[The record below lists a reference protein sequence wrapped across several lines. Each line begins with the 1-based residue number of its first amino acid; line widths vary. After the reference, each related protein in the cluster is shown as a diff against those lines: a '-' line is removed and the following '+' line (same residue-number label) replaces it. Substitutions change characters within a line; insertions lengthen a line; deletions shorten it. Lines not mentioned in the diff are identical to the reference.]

1 MRTTYTGPVKDRGTR
16 DGKANVSR
24 EELEDF
30 KRQYGRDK
38 TLRDLLNAEL
48 PGGKTPASEKSPMA
62 RGPQGANVAP
72 KRDETPKPRMTAS
85 DIPGLVMRG
94 MKEGVERVPF
104 GRGDAPAF
112 LMGAGSAKAFS
123 NAAKAAEA
131 VQAAKRAAEA
141 EKLASRVAPAMRRS
155 GEGVDDA
162 MKQARIEMAREPQ
175 MDRARALSAA
185 ERKAPS
191 VQGDKAKA
199 SPRSRTRDTDEDVE
213 FRRGGAVK
221 TYAKGGSVRGAGCE
235 TRTKKT
241 RFV

>member
-1 MRTTYTGPVKDRGTR
+1 
-16 DGKANVSR
+16 
-24 EELEDF
+24 
-30 KRQYGRDK
+30 
-38 TLRDLLNAEL
+38 
-48 PGGKTPASEKSPMA
+48 
-62 RGPQGANVAP
+62 
-72 KRDETPKPRMTAS
+72 
-85 DIPGLVMRG
+85 

-141 EKLASRVAPAMRRS
+141 ERIAARVDPLMSTSRARGTGQFRS
-155 GEGVDDA
+155 GSPSMREA
-162 MKQARIEMAREPQ
+162 QREAAEEMAREPG
-175 MDRARALSAA
+175 L
-185 ERKAPS
+185 K
-191 VQGDKAKA
+191 
-199 SPRSRTRDTDEDVE
+199 
-213 FRRGGAVK
+213 RGGKVK